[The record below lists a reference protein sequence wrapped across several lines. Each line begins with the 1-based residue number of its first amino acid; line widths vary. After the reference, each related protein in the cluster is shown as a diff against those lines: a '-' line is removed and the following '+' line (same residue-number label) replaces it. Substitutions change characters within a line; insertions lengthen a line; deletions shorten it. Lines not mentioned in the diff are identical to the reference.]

1 MYQGGQDALL
11 VVRGEG
17 VALHRGTRPLPQVLS
32 ASNGAVPVEA
42 ALCRDRPPGGLEAIT
57 LSESTNVPLASL

>member
-17 VALHRGTRPLPQVLS
+17 VALHRAMRPLPQVLPP
-32 ASNGAVPVEA
+32 ATAQVPVEA